1 MHTDSDAFEADQ
13 PSTPSTT
20 TTLTFS
26 PPSSPT
32 HQGELEVVGGTIFQN
47 EHVAAFVTK
56 TEDVLFFPLAEAK
69 DDVSAANPFADIDI
83 TSHLQQTPPY
93 IFSLSQNEH
102 AIAESLDSAPQDATV
117 EDELAKPTNLGF
129 VDSDSETDEES
140 VHQTMDYAIHLH
152 NAAAAFVT
160 KNEPFTA
167 ESTTASDCEDED
179 VSNFHTPTKY
189 DASSSFEVALVDT
202 SSNQPHIV
210 EVDTCLSSKSLDII
224 VAITAFAV
232 AAFAGVFIETFS
244 EENNQQ
250 DVPISSFVF
259 TLTTGVLGFFSAYF
273 GAELLDGILDGGY
286 DGFTLEFESLID
298 IEEEVYL
305 FEILH
310 A

>member
-1 MHTDSDAFEADQ
+1 MHTDSDAFKADH
-13 PSTPSTT
+13 PSNPAT

-26 PPSSPT
+26 HPSSPT
-32 HQGELEVVGGTIFQN
+32 QQGELEVVGGTISIFQN
-47 EHVAAFVTK
+47 ENVAAFVDK
-56 TEDVLFFPLAEAK
+56 TVPLPSNK
-69 DDVSAANPFADIDI
+69 DDNPFANIDI
-83 TSHLQQTPPY
+83 TLKEKQNSPSM
-93 IFSLSQNEH
+93 FSPSPQNEH
-102 AIAESLDSAPQDATV
+102 AIVESIDSASQDASV

-129 VDSDSETDEES
+129 GDSDSDSETDEES
-140 VHQTMDYAIHLH
+140 VHQPMDYATGLH

-160 KNEPFTA
+160 KNEPFIA
-167 ESTTASDCEDED
+167 ESTTASDCEDRD
-179 VSNFHTPTKY
+179 LSNFHTHSKY
-189 DASSSFEVALVDT
+189 DASSSSEVTLEDT
-202 SSNQPHIV
+202 STIRPCIV
-210 EVDTCLSSKSLDII
+210 EVDTSLSSKSLDII

-232 AAFAGVFIETFS
+232 AAFAGVFIGTFF

-259 TLTTGVLGFFSAYF
+259 TLTTGVLGCFSAYF
-273 GAELLDGILDGGY
+273 GAEMLDGILDGGY